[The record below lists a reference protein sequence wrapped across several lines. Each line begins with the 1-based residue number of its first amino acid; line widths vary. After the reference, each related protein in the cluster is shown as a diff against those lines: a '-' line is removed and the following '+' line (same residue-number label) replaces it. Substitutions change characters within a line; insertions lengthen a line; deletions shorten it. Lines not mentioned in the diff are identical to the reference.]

1 MRSEADLSLGTVGVA
16 AKSRPTVARIERGD
30 DVSTPMLTEVATALA
45 LKVELKREGRVQN
58 VGGIWQDLSNRRRAE
73 EHYPWGRT
81 MAQRAF
87 ISFDYDHDAR
97 LKDLL
102 LGQAKHSDT
111 PFEIADWSIKTA
123 SPTWKAEAR
132 RRIKA
137 AGLVIVLCG
146 QHTHTAVGVAE
157 ELRIAKEEGVPY
169 FLLAG
174 YQTGNTKP
182 TTATT
187 GDKLYKWTWD
197 NLKALVKGSR

>member
-1 MRSEADLSLGTVGVA
+1 
-16 AKSRPTVARIERGD
+16 
-30 DVSTPMLTEVATALA
+30 
-45 LKVELKREGRVQN
+45 
-58 VGGIWQDLSNRRRAE
+58 
-73 EHYPWGRT
+73 

-87 ISFDYDHDAR
+87 ISYDYDHDAR

-102 LGQAKHSDT
+102 VGQARNPDS
-111 PFEIADWSIKTA
+111 PSEIADWSIKTA

-146 QHTHTAVGVAE
+146 QHTHVATGVAE

-174 YQTGNTKP
+174 YPTGSTKP
-182 TTATT
+182 TTAAAN
-187 GDKLYKWTWD
+187 DKLYKWTWD

>member
-1 MRSEADLSLGTVGVA
+1 
-16 AKSRPTVARIERGD
+16 
-30 DVSTPMLTEVATALA
+30 
-45 LKVELKREGRVQN
+45 
-58 VGGIWQDLSNRRRAE
+58 
-73 EHYPWGRT
+73 

-102 LGQAKHSDT
+102 VGQAKHPGT

-132 RRIKA
+132 DRIKR

-146 QHTHTAVGVAE
+146 QNTRSAIGVAE
-157 ELRIAKEEGVPY
+157 ELKIAQEEGVPY

-174 YQTGNTKP
+174 YKTGSVKP
-182 TTATT
+182 TTAKAT
-187 GDKLYKWTWD
+187 DKLYTWTWE
-197 NLKALVKGSR
+197 NLKALVKGNR